1 MATVI
6 LFIHGW
12 LESCSFQYVFFFAS
26 FFLSID
32 YCSVLLQWRKPIH
45 VLICILACR
54 FCFQTFPL
62 YTCFDQKRRKKK
74 REEREK
80 EKTRIAFAHIYIFG
94 ERVETERHLYPIPSL
109 STCNI
114 RTETSCK
121 WNSQLYSFL
130 YGKRH
135 F

>member
-1 MATVI
+1 MY
-6 LFIHGW
+6 
-12 LESCSFQYVFFFAS
+12 SYVFWLVDFVFRH
-26 FFLSID
+26 FRCIL
-32 YCSVLLQWRKPIH
+32 
-45 VLICILACR
+45 VLI
-54 FCFQTFPL
+54 
-62 YTCFDQKRRKKK
+62 RREERKK

-80 EKTRIAFAHIYIFG
+80 EKTRIALLFAHIYIFG
-94 ERVETERHLYPIPSL
+94 ERVETERHLYPKPSL
-109 STCNI
+109 STCNL